1 MVQMKRVSTRELIL
15 ALSGAILVLATL
27 GAGSALAQGATP
39 AVPAPTTA
47 PTPAGAPGAPAIPA
61 GVVPPPGYVIGPE
74 DALSVVFWREKD
86 MSTDAAVRPDGMI
99 TVPLLNDIHAAGLTP
114 DQLRERIQTAA
125 AKFVEDPTVTV
136 VVKAINSRKVFITG
150 LVAKPGQYPL
160 AGPTSV
166 MQLIAMAGGLQEYA
180 DSKKILIM
188 RTEGGEQVAKPFNYQ
203 DVLNRK
209 EPEAEHRPAAWRHG
223 HHSVAT
229 RMKPFLV
236 SMFVVSALLCGRRG
250 GGAVAAGAAVPRTVR
265 RSVLAKPRQ
274 LLTAT
279 GSLGTGWSDN
289 LARRSWNWRE
299 SSRPA
304 RPANSSRVLCRLCR
318 ACCPIRSTSR
328 PSGSAHRWARTGD
341 TTPAGT
347 SQFVRRDYANVGTSV
362 VLGAGFSAHGAAS
375 YQPYSL

>member
-27 GAGSALAQGATP
+27 GSGSAQAQGGTP

-47 PTPAGAPGAPAIPA
+47 PPPAGAPGAPAIPA

-125 AKFVEDPTVTV
+125 AKFVEDPTVTI

-209 EPEAEHRPAAWRHG
+209 NL
-223 HHSVAT
+223 
-229 RMKPFLV
+229 KQNID
-236 SMFVVSALLCGRRG
+236 LL
-250 GGAVAAGAAVPRTVR
+250 P
-265 RSVLAKPRQ
+265 
-274 LLTAT
+274 
-279 GSLGTGWSDN
+279 
-289 LARRSWNWRE
+289 
-299 SSRPA
+299 
-304 RPANSSRVLCRLCR
+304 
-318 ACCPIRSTSR
+318 
-328 PSGSAHRWARTGD
+328 GD
-341 TTPAGT
+341 TVIIP
-347 SQFVRRDYANVGTSV
+347 
-362 VLGAGFSAHGAAS
+362 
-375 YQPYSL
+375 

>member
-15 ALSGAILVLATL
+15 AMSGAILVLATL
-27 GAGSALAQGATP
+27 GAGSALAQGTTP

-47 PTPAGAPGAPAIPA
+47 PPPAGAPGAPAIPA

-209 EPEAEHRPAAWRHG
+209 NL
-223 HHSVAT
+223 
-229 RMKPFLV
+229 KQNID
-236 SMFVVSALLCGRRG
+236 LL
-250 GGAVAAGAAVPRTVR
+250 P
-265 RSVLAKPRQ
+265 
-274 LLTAT
+274 
-279 GSLGTGWSDN
+279 
-289 LARRSWNWRE
+289 
-299 SSRPA
+299 
-304 RPANSSRVLCRLCR
+304 
-318 ACCPIRSTSR
+318 
-328 PSGSAHRWARTGD
+328 GD
-341 TTPAGT
+341 TVIIP
-347 SQFVRRDYANVGTSV
+347 
-362 VLGAGFSAHGAAS
+362 
-375 YQPYSL
+375 